1 MILCCGEALIDML
14 PVPVSGS
21 QPPSWTAH
29 PGGAVFN
36 TAIGIARLGAATGLM
51 SGLSTDGFGDMLR
64 SVLDAE
70 MVDYSL
76 SATSERKTTLA
87 FVALKDG
94 QASYSFHD
102 EGSALR
108 ALASSDLRD
117 LPDEVEALFFGGI
130 SLVNEP
136 CGSTFES
143 VLMGAAENRVIMLDP
158 NIRPAFIPEPDAYLA
173 RLERMMAQ
181 ADIVKLSD
189 EDLAW
194 MAWQRGS
201 EKDPLRQILDLGAQ
215 VVIVTEG
222 SAGAKAITRS
232 GQSVRVSAWQTDVVD
247 TVGAGDTFNA
257 GVLARLA
264 DFGALKKSTVSDLG
278 EEALREALEY
288 GAAAAALA
296 VSKPGAQPPSRAD
309 LEALLAIGRLP
320 APALASSRDAK
331 CG

>member
-14 PVPVSGS
+14 PVTGS

-36 TAIGIARLGAATGLM
+36 TAIGIARLGAASGFM
-51 SGLSTDGFGDMLR
+51 SGLSTDAFGDMLR
-64 SVLDAE
+64 SVLEAE
-70 MVDYSL
+70 KVDYGL
-76 SATSERKTTLA
+76 SAISERKTTLA
-87 FVALKDG
+87 FVTLNDG
-94 QASYSFHD
+94 QASYGFHD

-108 ALASSDLRD
+108 ALAPSDLRN
-117 LPDEVEALFFGGI
+117 LPKEVEALFFGGI

-143 VLMGAAENRVIMLDP
+143 VLLGAAEDHVIMLDP

-173 RLERMMAQ
+173 RLERMMAK

-194 MAWQRGS
+194 MAWHGGS
-201 EKDPLRQILDLGAQ
+201 EKDPVRRVLELGAQ
-215 VVIVTEG
+215 IVIVTEG

-232 GQSVRVSAWQTDVVD
+232 DRSVRVSAWQTDVVD

-257 GVLARLA
+257 GFMARLA
-264 DFGALKKSTVSDLG
+264 DLGALKKGFVSDLG
-278 EEALREALEY
+278 EETLQKALEY

-296 VSKPGAQPPSRAD
+296 VSKPGAQPPARD
-309 LEALLAIGRLP
+309 HVEALLVDGKMP
-320 APALASSRDAK
+320 APVPASSRDVT